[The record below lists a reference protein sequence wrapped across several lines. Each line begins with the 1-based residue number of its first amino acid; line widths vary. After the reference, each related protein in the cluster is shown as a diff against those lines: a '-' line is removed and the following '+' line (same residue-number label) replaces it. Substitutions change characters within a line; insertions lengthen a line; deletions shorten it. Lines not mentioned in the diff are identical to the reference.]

1 MYGSSFIVNNDIQV
15 ILKEKHGSFS
25 QLIDDSQI
33 FIERNYAYILSDNYP
48 NQYTNVVSFFNLLKH
63 LKNRIGSEVSLKLD
77 NVNSLDKTDYS
88 ELLEESIDLQQ
99 ELTVNY
105 DEFHNINI
113 WHNSVLLELSKI
125 IRSEEGWNIA
135 SEFEENK
142 NKLQEFIELTTE
154 MSKGKFQSFMDS
166 VSLLIGA
173 LGVFGIFNLIQV
185 LNTKPYV
192 GIPWIFSFITILVSL
207 PFLLFILAK
216 KSNSIMKIFNKFL

>member
-1 MYGSSFIVNNDIQV
+1 MYGSSFIVNNDMQV

-105 DEFHNINI
+105 DEFHNIN
-113 WHNSVLLELSKI
+113 K
-125 IRSEEGWNIA
+125 GWNIA

-142 NKLQEFIELTTE
+142 NKLQEFVELTTE